1 MTLKLLWEEWR
12 ATHPDGMSYVTWCR
26 RFRRDAAPPVGPP
39 RAPSGGEWDN
49 PGRRTENR
57 TVSLMSNFRDLRA
70 AAATL
75 RADRVLSPESP
86 PLFPRNGRRSR
97 EHIGR
102 TPMPIH
108 ATINERTLRRTF
120 REQVKGK
127 RGLTVFDRAP

>member
-1 MTLKLLWEEWR
+1 MRENNLLSPHR
-12 ATHPDGMSYVTWCR
+12 CR
-26 RFRRDAAPPVGPP
+26 RRGGNPHVGEIITHAP
-39 RAPSGGEWDN
+39 N
-49 PGRRTENR
+49 
-57 TVSLMSNFRDLRA
+57 LMWGTDLRA

-75 RADRVLSPESP
+75 RADRVLSPGIAAPVPSERAA
-86 PLFPRNGRRSR
+86 LRRSR

-127 RGLTVFDRAP
+127 RGLTVFDRAS